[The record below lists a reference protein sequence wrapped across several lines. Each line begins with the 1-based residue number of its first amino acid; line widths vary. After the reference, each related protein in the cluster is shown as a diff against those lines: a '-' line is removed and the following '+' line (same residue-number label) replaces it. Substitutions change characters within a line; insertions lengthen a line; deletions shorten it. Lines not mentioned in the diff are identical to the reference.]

1 MKVNA
6 LIVGAGY
13 FSQRIH
19 INALKKNKKIKKI
32 YLFDERK
39 KLQDLV
45 AKRFNLECLRSF
57 NLKEIKEKKIK
68 LTVIS
73 FVRELSFYYT
83 QKAIKMNLHVLAEK
97 PVVSK
102 KENLMKI
109 IKESKKRKRVFQ
121 VCYQKKFSPAII
133 FLKKNMHKME
143 KAYGSIKTVI
153 FELFNGDMR
162 NGTRSFCRT
171 DESIKYR
178 SRPQKDLIKLKNRSN
193 LINYKIF
200 INRYIHSINLFS
212 NIFKMKNYN
221 VGKLNILSKYNYSF
235 LIKKKINEFYFFFG
249 DYNFNKWH
257 DNITIF
263 FEKAKLTL
271 SLNAPLNFE
280 GPKMIIY
287 NGNLK
292 KNKSIK
298 FKKDNIFTNQLNF
311 FLSSIYNKEYNNFL
325 DEYENDYN
333 ICKKLWKIK

>member
-1 MKVNA
+1 MKINA
-6 LIVGAGY
+6 LILGAGY

-19 INALKKNKKIKKI
+19 INTLNKNKKIKKI
-32 YLFDERK
+32 FLFDERK

-45 AKRFNLECLRSF
+45 AKKFNLECLNSF
-57 NLKEIKEKKIK
+57 NLQEIKEKKIK
-68 LTVIS
+68 LVVIS
-73 FVRELSFYYT
+73 FVRELSFFYT

-102 KENLMKI
+102 KENLIKI
-109 IKESKKRKRVFQ
+109 INESKKRKKVFQ
-121 VCYQKKFSPAII
+121 ICYQKKFSPAII
-133 FLKKNMHKME
+133 FLKKNIQKME
-143 KAYGSIKTVI
+143 KNYGSIKTVI

-171 DESIKYR
+171 KEKIKHGSR
-178 SRPQKDLIKLKNRSN
+178 SQKDLIKLKNHFN

-212 NIFKMKNYN
+212 NIFKIKNYK

-257 DNITIF
+257 DKITIF

-280 GPKMIIY
+280 DPKILIY
-287 NGNLK
+287 DGNLK
-292 KNKSIK
+292 KNKNIK
-298 FKKDNIFTNQLNF
+298 FKKDNIFANQLNF

-325 DEYENDYN
+325 KEYKDDYN